1 MLLIYLPGAAGFGRS
16 DTEAEMLPTNI
27 KDSDILVCRV
37 EGDLTFSAASA
48 LKNIIS
54 LQFKQAVENTGIS
67 SMVFDFRC
75 ASTPTPRVEK
85 DLHGELEIVDVTR
98 A

>member
-75 ASTPTPRVEK
+75 APNSSAQK
-85 DLHGELEIVDVTR
+85 KSVTLSWR
-98 A
+98 LWT